1 MYIQGQYL
9 GNINDYCEPQQD
21 NDYNYYYFVRAN
33 IKTYDYSNLRVNEVL
48 SHFEKSLGKG
58 LYIKG
63 NRLFFTLNGAKNYIY
78 GLSCF
83 ATEWQHINELIQEL
97 EKVEGISNIAYLYG
111 ELD

>member
-1 MYIQGQYL
+1 MYVSGQYL
-9 GNINDYCEPQQD
+9 GNINDYCELQQD
-21 NDYNYYYFVRAN
+21 NDYCYYYFVRAN
-33 IKTYDYSNLRVNEVL
+33 IKNYDYSNLKVNEVL
-48 SHFEKSLGKG
+48 SQFEKSLEQD

-63 NRLFFTLNGAKNYIY
+63 NRLFFTLNGVKTYIY

-83 ATEWQHINELIQEL
+83 ATEWKNIQRLIKDL